1 MRFSSFLI
9 LFIQIYGEYAISKNN
24 LNYVCDKYIY
34 IMVNL
39 EWYRTFKSVYKNGN
53 FSLAAKELFISQPA
67 VSQQISML
75 EAHVGYKLF
84 NRKSKGVEST
94 EYAKLLNNLIIEA
107 LDRLENVENGFR
119 AKAFNANRLISI
131 GISKHLMR
139 SLGSTL
145 VSKFDFIDFSF
156 HENDALF
163 ELVDSK
169 KLDFAVVTK
178 QYDTFDTIQKKVGEI
193 KQVIIGSNTIDAS
206 ELKSSIKIKDF
217 SAIEHWL
224 NDQKWFSH
232 NAQIPHIKL
241 FWLHV
246 FNKKRPSMVP
256 NYIIPSEY
264 EMLEII
270 SKNTGIAV
278 VWDCN
283 AKSLI
288 EESKI
293 QLLWNSKQMPS
304 TEVFVLSGKNDN
316 LSTIFENIQ
325 LELKKVLG

>member
-1 MRFSSFLI
+1 
-9 LFIQIYGEYAISKNN
+9 
-24 LNYVCDKYIY
+24 
-34 IMVNL
+34 MVNL

-84 NRKSKGVEST
+84 NRKSKGVEPT

-139 SLGSTL
+139 SLGSAL

-193 KQVIIGSNTIDAS
+193 KQVIVGSNTIDAS

-217 SAIEHWL
+217 SATEQWL

-246 FNKKRPSMVP
+246 FNKKRPSMIP

-288 EESKI
+288 EENKI

-316 LSTIFENIQ
+316 LITVFENIQ
-325 LELKKVLG
+325 VELKRVLG

>member
-1 MRFSSFLI
+1 
-9 LFIQIYGEYAISKNN
+9 
-24 LNYVCDKYIY
+24 
-34 IMVNL
+34 MVNL

-131 GISKHLMR
+131 GISKHLMS
-139 SLGSTL
+139 SLGSAL
-145 VSKFDFIDFSF
+145 VSKFEFIDFSF
-156 HENDALF
+156 HHDDALF

-178 QYDTFDTIQKKVGEI
+178 KYDTFDTIQKKVGEI
-193 KQVIIGSNTIDAS
+193 KQVIVGSNTIDAS
-206 ELKSSIKIKDF
+206 ELKSNIKIKDF

-224 NDQKWFSH
+224 NDQKWYSH

-246 FNKKRPSMVP
+246 FNKKRPSMIP

-283 AKSLI
+283 AKSLMQ
-288 EESKI
+288 EKKI
-293 QLLWNSKQMPS
+293 QLLWNSTQMPS
-304 TEVFVLSGKNDN
+304 TDVFLLSGKNEN
-316 LSTIFENIQ
+316 LSTVFENIEV
-325 LELKKVLG
+325 ELKRVIG

>member
-1 MRFSSFLI
+1 
-9 LFIQIYGEYAISKNN
+9 
-24 LNYVCDKYIY
+24 
-34 IMVNL
+34 
-39 EWYRTFKSVYKNGN
+39 
-53 FSLAAKELFISQPA
+53 
-67 VSQQISML
+67 
-75 EAHVGYKLF
+75 
-84 NRKSKGVEST
+84 VEPT

-131 GISKHLMR
+131 GISKNLMS
-139 SLGSTL
+139 SLGSAL
-145 VSKFDFIDFSF
+145 LSKFEFIDFSF
-156 HENDALF
+156 HENDVLF

-178 QYDTFDTIQKKVGEI
+178 QYDTFDTIQKKLGEI
-193 KQVIIGSNTIDAS
+193 KQIIVGSTNIDAT
-206 ELKSSIKIKDF
+206 ELKSNIKIKDF
-217 SAIEHWL
+217 SATEQWL

-264 EMLEII
+264 EMIEML

-278 VWDCN
+278 VWNIN
-283 AKSLI
+283 AKNFI
-288 EESKI
+288 EEKRI

-304 TEVFVLSGKNDN
+304 TDVFLLSGKNDN
-316 LSTIFENIQ
+316 LIAIFEKIE
-325 LELKKVLG
+325 LELKRILE

>member
-1 MRFSSFLI
+1 
-9 LFIQIYGEYAISKNN
+9 LFVQIYGEYAISKNN

-84 NRKSKGVEST
+84 NRKSKGVEPT

-131 GISKHLMR
+131 GISKNLMS
-139 SLGSTL
+139 SLGSAL
-145 VSKFDFIDFSF
+145 LSKFEFIDFSF
-156 HENDALF
+156 HENDVLF

-178 QYDTFDTIQKKVGEI
+178 QYDTFDTIQKKLGEI
-193 KQVIIGSNTIDAS
+193 KQIIVGSTNIDAT
-206 ELKSSIKIKDF
+206 ELKSNIKIKDF
-217 SAIEHWL
+217 SATEQWL

-246 FNKKRPSMVP
+246 FNKKRPSMIP

-264 EMLEII
+264 EMIEML

-278 VWDCN
+278 VWNIN
-283 AKSLI
+283 AKNFI
-288 EESKI
+288 EGKRI

-304 TEVFVLSGKNDN
+304 TDVFLLSGKNDN
-316 LSTIFENIQ
+316 LIAIFEKIE
-325 LELKKVLG
+325 LELKRVLE

>member
-1 MRFSSFLI
+1 
-9 LFIQIYGEYAISKNN
+9 
-24 LNYVCDKYIY
+24 
-34 IMVNL
+34 MVNL

-84 NRKSKGVEST
+84 NRKSKGVEAT

-119 AKAFNANRLISI
+119 AKAINANRLISI
-131 GISKHLMR
+131 GISKDLMS
-139 SLGSTL
+139 SLGSAL
-145 VSKFDFIDFSF
+145 VSIFDFIDFSF
-156 HENDALF
+156 HEDDTLF
-163 ELVDSK
+163 DLVDSK
-169 KLDFAVVTK
+169 KLDFAIVTK

-193 KQVIIGSNTIDAS
+193 KQVIVGSNNIDIS
-206 ELKSSIKIKDF
+206 ELKSNIKIKDF
-217 SAIEHWL
+217 TATEYWL

-232 NAQIPHIKL
+232 NAQIPQIKL

-246 FNKKRPSMVP
+246 FNKKRPSMIP

-270 SKNTGIAV
+270 SKNTGVGV
-278 VWDCN
+278 VWDIN
-283 AKSLI
+283 AKKLLA
-288 EESKI
+288 ENKI

-304 TEVFVLSGKNDN
+304 TEVFVLSGKNEN
-316 LSTIFENIQ
+316 LSTIFQNIQ
-325 LELKKVLG
+325 QELKRILG

>member
-1 MRFSSFLI
+1 
-9 LFIQIYGEYAISKNN
+9 
-24 LNYVCDKYIY
+24 
-34 IMVNL
+34 MVNL

-84 NRKSKGVEST
+84 NRKSKGVEPT

-131 GISKHLMR
+131 GISQHLMS
-139 SLGSTL
+139 SLGSCL
-145 VSKFDFIDFSF
+145 ISKFDFIDFSF
-156 HENDALF
+156 HENDTLF

-169 KLDFAVVTK
+169 KLDFAVVTQK
-178 QYDTFDTIQKKVGEI
+178 YDTFDTIQKKVGEI
-193 KQVIIGSNTIDAS
+193 KQIIVGSTNIEAS
-206 ELKSSIKIKDF
+206 EVKSKIKTKDF
-217 SAIEHWL
+217 FAVEQWL
-224 NDQKWFSH
+224 NEQKWFSYD
-232 NAQIPHIKL
+232 ARIPHIKL

-246 FNKKRPSMVP
+246 FNKKRPSMIP
-256 NYIIPSEY
+256 SFIIPSEY
-264 EMLEII
+264 EMLEIL

-278 VWDCN
+278 VWDIN
-283 AKSLI
+283 AALFIQDKKL
-288 EESKI
+288 

-304 TEVFVLSGKNDN
+304 TEVFLLSGKNDN
-316 LSTIFENIQ
+316 LNTIFQNIEV
-325 LELKKVLG
+325 ELKAVLG

>member
-1 MRFSSFLI
+1 
-9 LFIQIYGEYAISKNN
+9 
-24 LNYVCDKYIY
+24 
-34 IMVNL
+34 MVNL

-84 NRKSKGVEST
+84 NRKSKGVEPT

-131 GISKHLMR
+131 GISQHLMS
-139 SLGSTL
+139 SLGSCL
-145 VSKFDFIDFSF
+145 ISKFDFIDFSF
-156 HENDALF
+156 HENDTLF

-169 KLDFAVVTK
+169 KLDFAVVTQK
-178 QYDTFDTIQKKVGEI
+178 YDTFDTIQKKVGEI
-193 KQVIIGSNTIDAS
+193 KQIIVGSTNIEAS
-206 ELKSSIKIKDF
+206 EVKAKIKTKDF
-217 SAIEHWL
+217 LAVEQWL
-224 NDQKWFSH
+224 NEQKWFSYD
-232 NAQIPHIKL
+232 ARIPHIKL

-246 FNKKRPSMVP
+246 FNKKRPSMIP
-256 NYIIPSEY
+256 SFIIPSEY
-264 EMLEII
+264 EMLEIL

-278 VWDCN
+278 VWDVN
-283 AKSLI
+283 ATLFIQDKKL
-288 EESKI
+288 

-304 TEVFVLSGKNDN
+304 TEVFLLSGKNDN
-316 LSTIFENIQ
+316 LNTIFQNIEV
-325 LELKKVLG
+325 ELKAVLG